1 MTVRFDRPWYSRPFA
16 PSPGDRLCDATAIG
30 AGAARAFTWGEGK
43 TAFELVLVGTED
55 GPRAYINQCPHFKI
69 RMTARPDALLNSDGL
84 IQCAWHYACFRPE
97 DGHCVSGP
105 VEGYALNAVP
115 VEVRGGAVV
124 IGEPE
129 PAAPAEGAVR
139 PERAARAESAA

>member
-16 PSPGDRLCDATAIG
+16 PSPGDRLCDAAAIG
-30 AGAARAFTWGEGK
+30 KGEALEFSYGEGK
-43 TAFELVLVGTED
+43 TVFELILVGTPN

-69 RMTARPDALLNSDGL
+69 RMTARPNELLNSDGL

-105 VEGYALNAVP
+105 VEGYALNAIP
-115 VEVRGGAVV
+115 VEVHNGAVV
-124 IGEPE
+124 IGEPVR
-129 PAAPAEGAVR
+129 AAPAG
-139 PERAARAESAA
+139 PAARAESAA